1 MNPITGLQAVKTVID
16 EFVPVAFLGGTIGDL
31 AVSASVFLG
40 IYIFLEIFR
49 AIVLKKLTLLA
60 KKNRVKWDDVLVA
73 ELSNI
78 SRSYY
83 FLLAFYAAVLITPI
97 VNFLVNF
104 IHYLLLVCTTY
115 YAMKILHGILNH
127 FTGIQIDKHTQEEHA
142 QRESLKKL
150 VAGAINVTLWVLAAL
165 FLLSNFGFDISS
177 LLAGLGIGGLAI
189 ALALQTVFGDLFATI
204 ALYFDKPFKVGDFI
218 VVGSDSGTVDY
229 IGLKSTRIKTLQ
241 GQELTIPNR
250 ELTNARVNNYKR
262 MDRRRI
268 SFNIGVTYETS
279 IKKLKKIPGIVSQI
293 IKKTEGVQLD
303 RIHFKEFGPYSLN
316 FEAVYYVL
324 NPDYNWYM
332 DKNQEIMYNIKSDFA
347 KEQIEMAYPMQVI
360 YKK

>member
-1 MNPITGLQAVKTVID
+1 MDPITGLQIIKSGID
-16 EFVPVAFLGGTIGDL
+16 RFVPITFFGGTIGDL
-31 AVSASVFLG
+31 AVSAFVFLST
-40 IYIFLEIFR
+40 YIFLEVFS

-60 KKNRVKWDDVLVA
+60 KKSRVKWDDVLVA

-83 FLLAFYAAVLITPI
+83 FLLAFYIAILITPV
-97 VNFLVNF
+97 VNFLVKF
-104 IHYLLLVCTTY
+104 VHYILLVCTTY
-115 YAMKILHGILNH
+115 YAVKILHGILNH
-127 FTGIQIDKHTQEEHA
+127 LTGIQIDKHTQEEHA
-142 QRESLKKL
+142 QKESLKKL

-189 ALALQTVFGDLFATI
+189 ALALQSVFGDLFATI

-218 VVGSDSGTVDY
+218 VVGSDSGSVDY

-262 MDRRRI
+262 MDKRRVVLA
-268 SFNIGVTYETS
+268 FGVTYETS
-279 IKKLKKIPGIVSQI
+279 TTKLKKIPTIVSTI

-303 RIHFKEFGPYSLN
+303 SIHFKEFGPYSLN
-316 FEAVYYVL
+316 FEGAYYVL
-324 NPDYNWYM
+324 SPDAKVYM
-332 DKNQEIMYNIKSDFA
+332 DKHQEILYNIKNEFD
-347 KEQIEMAYPMQVI
+347 KEQIEMAYPTQVI
-360 YKK
+360 YRK